1 MAAGAAATAVDTSGE
16 VIGEAASQQ
25 VARGEI
31 DKGDALRE
39 GVASMGQSVAEVGAG
54 VLMAGIG
61 AGAQWGWPIG
71 LWVAGMLVI
80 ALSLAALATV
90 ARGR

>member
-1 MAAGAAATAVDTSGE
+1 MTPTSYN
-16 VIGEAASQQ
+16 IS
-25 VARGEI
+25 
-31 DKGDALRE
+31 
-39 GVASMGQSVAEVGAG
+39 VGAG